1 MNQENNQFNS
11 NNYSSQ
17 GNNGSLN
24 NQSTLNNNFAGRLQQ
39 NNTNIYQQPNV
50 IQNNQENLI
59 QPNYTPSNN
68 KPPKPKKLGLIIG
81 IVVGVIIIG
90 IIATIIG
97 TNVLKSKV
105 NDKLNEELNDV
116 TGNTEDTS
124 KEEEKTDY
132 EAEWNDF
139 IVYIHGVEF
148 KFPMT
153 FQEFESKIASTKYEL
168 YYKSDRE
175 KSIYSSIMDRN
186 QITYIYQVREHSL
199 SQNGLAYK
207 LYIHLQNLEE
217 ETQPAYNT
225 MVVGIE
231 TETIA
236 YGVDIDERGFDD
248 NLYFT
253 KKKLHIG
260 QNMTKS
266 KLEKTFGRG
275 NSWIEGSNKYGAGN
289 YTSGFYKFAK
299 FQCNMNDDGRITKLI
314 LKNYIE
320 EEE

>member
-1 MNQENNQFNS
+1 M
-11 NNYSSQ
+11 
-17 GNNGSLN
+17 LN
-24 NQSTLNNNFAGRLQQ
+24 
-39 NNTNIYQQPNV
+39 
-50 IQNNQENLI
+50 
-59 QPNYTPSNN
+59 
-68 KPPKPKKLGLIIG
+68 
-81 IVVGVIIIG
+81 
-90 IIATIIG
+90 
-97 TNVLKSKV
+97 
-105 NDKLNEELNDV
+105 
-116 TGNTEDTS
+116 S
-124 KEEEKTDY
+124 KEYANINSSTNLY
-132 EAEWNDF
+132 ATCALLN
-139 IVYIHGVEF
+139 
-148 KFPMT
+148 
-153 FQEFESKIASTKYEL
+153 KIASTKYEL

-266 KLEKTFGRG
+266 KLEKNGTD
-275 NSWIEGSNKYGAGN
+275 NEG
-289 YTSGFYKFAK
+289 FA
-299 FQCNMNDDGRITKLI
+299 ILT
-314 LKNYIE
+314 LKNKRYE
-320 EEE
+320 NYE